1 LLISGK
7 TILELLR
14 GKQTKNDKLVPSFF
28 EKNICPYDNNIAVL
42 LSKMLEREEPDRWD
56 FIQVEKEIIKI

>member
-1 LLISGK
+1 
-7 TILELLR
+7 LR

>member
-14 GKQTKNDKLVPSFF
+14 GKQTKNEKLVPSFF
-28 EKNICPYDNNIAVL
+28 EGKIRSYDSNIAFL